1 MGATKKSS
9 KSNSQFDEEDDG
21 DEDDDED
28 VTIKASD
35 LIVSFYRLIIFK
47 VQSWVIN

>member
-21 DEDDDED
+21 DEEDDEDD

-35 LIVSFYRLIIFK
+35 LIVSYTQLIFFQ
-47 VQSWVIN
+47 V